1 MKNISYICLILALS
15 GCSVAPKYVAP
26 NIDVPEDKTSGNP
39 FIEFVKANNWW
50 CIFEDEK
57 LNALEL
63 QALKN
68 NHDLIIAM
76 KNVEEAANAL
86 KIANSALLPN
96 LSGSYSNTRSF
107 LSTDGTRK
115 GMAGFRDTY
124 DHQAGLNLSYEV
136 DIFGKNRDA
145 SRAQLNQLFA
155 IDKNR
160 EALFLSLTSTIA
172 KTYFSLLSI
181 DAQLIIARK
190 TLQTRKKTYEMFT
203 CRYKNGICKEL
214 DLRRIEAEKLSV
226 ESKVLA
232 LESAKNTIESTLA
245 LLTGAS
251 VKGIVEHNID
261 SSRIDKVK
269 LIDNV
274 LKDIPSEMLLKRPDI
289 AAAEYELKAA
299 NANIGVAR
307 AAFFPSLS
315 LTGIVGSGSSSFSS
329 LFSGPTSSWQ
339 FGGTV
344 GLPIF
349 NAGKLAANE
358 RIAKIRF
365 EKAVQN
371 YQKTVKTA
379 FKEACDAIM
388 VNNQN
393 RKILEAIRKRSYA
406 IKRSYSLAQQ
416 QEKEG
421 LIGLIDLLDVERNLL
436 AVQMEHVQAFQDSL
450 NSAVDLCKAI
460 GCGINGR

>member
-96 LSGSYSNTRSF
+96 LSGSYSNTRGF

-115 GMAGFRDTY
+115 GAVGFRDTY

-136 DIFGKNRDA
+136 DMFGKNRDA